1 MKIDTSH
8 KEGNNPKHT
17 AVTASCEHRPFSH
30 NLGLTYL
37 RGLLSPEDQSLRE
50 KRVSPVPFAL
60 GQLTSHPWCLALSV
74 TKSQD
79 NESVCGGGQVPQ
91 MLTKPLKSR
100 GGQS

>member
-1 MKIDTSH
+1 MRPPQDGQHLVRGEGVKIDTSH

-50 KRVSPVPFAL
+50 KRVSPVPLCPWAVD
-60 GQLTSHPWCLALSV
+60 LTPLVLSIKCYKV
-74 TKSQD
+74 TRQ
-79 NESVCGGGQVPQ
+79 
-91 MLTKPLKSR
+91 
-100 GGQS
+100 